1 MGFLTGVGIDP
12 WLRAGGSPHHMA
24 DNEKGAKPD
33 QKGPKPEAKEQK
45 GDKKDA
51 QKPTESKKTADYGAD
66 FRYLVRIVNTDLDG
80 KKPFATALTYVPGV
94 SHRLA
99 NVIAKETGIDPKA
112 RIGTLKDD
120 QLEKVVEAIE
130 GVQDLVPVWMLNRRK
145 DIESGED
152 RHMVGSEITIMLRE
166 DLNRLK
172 KIRSWRGHRHER
184 KLPTRGQRTKN
195 NGRFGGAVGVQRKDV
210 AGAAP
215 AEGAP
220 AAGAPAAKA
229 PSAAAGAA
237 AKAAAAPAKPAAA
250 GSGAKPLAGGKK

>member
-1 MGFLTGVGIDP
+1 
-12 WLRAGGSPHHMA
+12 MA
-24 DNEKGAKPD
+24 DNEKGAKPE
-33 QKGPKPEAKEQK
+33 QKAPKPEAKEHKSEK
-45 GDKKDA
+45 GGKEEKAEKKA
-51 QKPTESKKTADYGAD
+51 FTTTKSADFGAD

-80 KKPFATALTYVPGV
+80 KKPFAAALTYVPGV

-99 NVIAKETGIDPKA
+99 NVIAKETGIDPKT

-130 GVQDLVPVWMLNRRK
+130 GVEDLVPTWMLNRRR

-195 NGRFGGAVGVQRKDV
+195 NGRFGGAVGVQRKD
-210 AGAAP
+210 AGQAAP
-215 AEGAP
+215 DASSP
-220 AAGAPAAKA
+220 AAGAPAATKA

-237 AKAAAAPAKPAAA
+237 AKAAAAPKPAAA
-250 GSGAKPLAGGKK
+250 AAKPAPGGKK

>member
-1 MGFLTGVGIDP
+1 
-12 WLRAGGSPHHMA
+12 MA

-33 QKGPKPEAKEQK
+33 QKAPKPEAAKEHKSEK
-45 GDKKDA
+45 GDKGKDE
-51 QKPTESKKTADYGAD
+51 KKEKKVFETTKTADYGAD

-99 NVIAKETGIDPKA
+99 NVIAKETGIDPKT

-195 NGRFGGAVGVQRKDV
+195 NGRFGGAVGVQRKD
-210 AGAAP
+210 AGQAAP
-215 AEGAP
+215 DAAAP
-220 AAGAPAAKA
+220 AAGAPAATKA
-229 PSAAAGAA
+229 PSAAAGAQ

>member
-1 MGFLTGVGIDP
+1 
-12 WLRAGGSPHHMA
+12 MA
-24 DNEKGAKPD
+24 DNEKGAKPE
-33 QKGPKPEAKEQK
+33 QKAPKPEAAKEK
-45 GDKKDA
+45 GDKGKEGK
-51 QKPTESKKTADYGAD
+51 QEKKVFETTKTADYGAD

-130 GVQDLVPVWMLNRRK
+130 GVEDLVPVWMLNRRK

-184 KLPTRGQRTKN
+184 RLPTRGQRTKN
-195 NGRFGGAVGVQRKDV
+195 NGRFGGAVGVQRKD
-210 AGAAP
+210 AGQAAP
-215 AEGAP
+215 DASSP
-220 AAGAPAAKA
+220 AAGAPAAAKA

-237 AKAAAAPAKPAAA
+237 AKAAAAPAKPAAGA
-250 GSGAKPLAGGKK
+250 AKPAAPSGGKK

>member
-1 MGFLTGVGIDP
+1 
-12 WLRAGGSPHHMA
+12 MA

-33 QKGPKPEAKEQK
+33 QKGPKPEGKEGKEGKEQK
-45 GDKKDA
+45 GGKDA
-51 QKPTESKKTADYGAD
+51 QKPTESKKSADYGAD

-99 NVIAKETGIDPKA
+99 NVIAKETGIDPKT

-120 QLEKVVEAIE
+120 QLQKVVEAIE

-195 NGRFGGAVGVQRKDV
+195 NGRFGGAVGVQRKV
-210 AGAAP
+210 EGQPAAGSEGAPASGGAAP
-215 AEGAP
+215 AAP
-220 AAGAPAAKA
+220 KA
-229 PSAAAGAA
+229 PGGGGAKPLGG
-237 AKAAAAPAKPAAA
+237 AKPAAAAPAAAKPAAP
-250 GSGAKPLAGGKK
+250 SGGKK

>member
-1 MGFLTGVGIDP
+1 
-12 WLRAGGSPHHMA
+12 MA
-24 DNEKGAKPD
+24 DNEKGAKPE
-33 QKGPKPEAKEQK
+33 GKEQK
-45 GDKKDA
+45 GGKDA
-51 QKPTESKKTADYGAD
+51 PKPSESKKSQDFGPD
-66 FRYLVRIVNTDLDG
+66 FRYLVRLVNTDLDG

-99 NVIAKETGIDPKA
+99 NVIAKDTGINPKE
-112 RIGTLKDD
+112 RIGKLSDE
-120 QLEKVVEAIE
+120 QLTQVSEAIE
-130 GVQDLVPVWMLNRRK
+130 AISDMVPVWMLNRRK
-145 DIESGED
+145 DIETGED

-195 NGRFGGAVGVQRKDV
+195 NGRFGGAVGVQRKV
-210 AGAAP
+210 EGQPAAG

-220 AAGAPAAKA
+220 AAAAPAGKA
-229 PSAAAGAA
+229 PSAAQGAA

-250 GSGAKPLAGGKK
+250 AKPAEKK

>member
-1 MGFLTGVGIDP
+1 
-12 WLRAGGSPHHMA
+12 MA
-24 DNEKGAKPD
+24 DNEKGADKA
-33 QKGPKPEAKEQK
+33 KAESAKPE
-45 GDKKDA
+45 G
-51 QKPTESKKTADYGAD
+51 KPESKAQQGKDKSKDEKAEKKAFTTTKTDEYGAD

-99 NVIAKETGIDPKA
+99 NVIAKETGIDPKE
-112 RIGTLKDD
+112 RIGKLSEE
-120 QLEKVVEAIE
+120 QLAKVVEAIE
-130 GVQDLVPVWMLNRRK
+130 GVEDIVPVWMLNRRK
-145 DIESGED
+145 DIETGED

-210 AGAAP
+210 AGAP
-215 AEGAP
+215 AEGAAP
-220 AAGAPAAKA
+220 AAGAPAAPAKA
-229 PSAAAGAA
+229 GGGGAKPLGG
-237 AKAAAAPAKPAAA
+237 AKPAAAAPAAAKPAA
-250 GSGAKPLAGGKK
+250 PPGGKK

>member
-1 MGFLTGVGIDP
+1 
-12 WLRAGGSPHHMA
+12 MA
-24 DNEKGAKPD
+24 DNEKGSKPD
-33 QKGPKPEAKEQK
+33 QKGAKPEAKEPK
-45 GDKKDA
+45 GGKDA
-51 QKPTESKKTADYGAD
+51 QKAPESKKSAEFGAD
-66 FRYLVRIVNTDLDG
+66 FRYLVRIINTDLDG
-80 KKPFATALTYVPGV
+80 KKPFATALTYVPGI

-99 NVIAKETGIDPKA
+99 NVVARETGIDPKA
-112 RIGTLKDD
+112 RIGNLTEE
-120 QLEKVVEAIE
+120 QLAQTVDAIE
-130 GVQDLVPVWMLNRRK
+130 NIDEMVPLWMLNRRR

-195 NGRFGGAVGVQRKDV
+195 NGRFGGAVGVQRKD
-210 AGAAP
+210 AGQAAP
-215 AEGAP
+215 DAASP
-220 AAGAPAAKA
+220 AAGAPAAAKA
-229 PSAAAGAA
+229 PSAAAGAQ

>member
-1 MGFLTGVGIDP
+1 
-12 WLRAGGSPHHMA
+12 MA
-24 DNEKGAKPD
+24 DNVKGAAPAKPD
-33 QKGPKPEAKEQK
+33 AEPKE
-45 GDKKDA
+45 GKDA
-51 QKPTESKKTADYGAD
+51 KGKGKDAPKAETKKVDYGAD

-99 NVIAKETGIDPKA
+99 NVIAKETGIDPKQ
-112 RIGTLKDD
+112 RIGKLTDA
-120 QLEKVVEAIE
+120 QLEQVAEAIE
-130 GVQDLVPVWMLNRRK
+130 GVQDIVPVWMLNRRK

-152 RHMVGSEITIMLRE
+152 RHMVGSEIQIMLRE

-195 NGRFGGAVGVQRKDV
+195 NGRFGGAVGVQRKD
-210 AGAAP
+210 ATGAAP
-215 AEGAP
+215 EAASP
-220 AAGAPAAKA
+220 AAGAPAGAKA
-229 PSAAAGAA
+229 PSAAQGAA

-250 GSGAKPLAGGKK
+250 APAKPAPAGGKK

>member
-1 MGFLTGVGIDP
+1 
-12 WLRAGGSPHHMA
+12 MA

-33 QKGPKPEAKEQK
+33 QKGAKPEAKEQK

-51 QKPTESKKTADYGAD
+51 QKPTESKKNADFGAD
-66 FRYLVRIVNTDLDG
+66 FRYLVRIINTDLDG
-80 KKPFATALTYVPGV
+80 KKPLATALTYVPGV

-99 NVIAKETGIDPKA
+99 NVIAKETGIDPKT

-120 QLEKVVEAIE
+120 QLEKVVAAIE
-130 GVQDLVPVWMLNRRK
+130 GVQDVVPVWMLNRRK

-195 NGRFGGAVGVQRKDV
+195 NGRFGGAVGVQRKD
-210 AGAAP
+210 AGQAAP
-215 AEGAP
+215 DASSP
-220 AAGAPAAKA
+220 AAGAPAAAKA
-229 PSAAAGAA
+229 PSAAAGAQ
-237 AKAAAAPAKPAAA
+237 AKAAAAPAKPAPA

>member
-1 MGFLTGVGIDP
+1 
-12 WLRAGGSPHHMA
+12 MA

-33 QKGPKPEAKEQK
+33 AKAPAKPEAAKHDKPEKGGKEEK
-45 GDKKDA
+45 AEKKA
-51 QKPTESKKTADYGAD
+51 FTTTKTDEYGAD

-99 NVIAKETGIDPKA
+99 NVIAKETGIDPKE
-112 RIGTLKDD
+112 RIGKLSEE
-120 QLEKVVEAIE
+120 QLAKVVEAIE
-130 GVQDLVPVWMLNRRK
+130 GVEDIVPVWMLNRRK
-145 DIESGED
+145 DIETGEN

-210 AGAAP
+210 AGAP

-220 AAGAPAAKA
+220 AAGAPAAPAKA
-229 PSAAAGAA
+229 GGGGAKPLGG
-237 AKAAAAPAKPAAA
+237 AKPAAAAPAAAKPAAP
-250 GSGAKPLAGGKK
+250 SGGKK

>member
-1 MGFLTGVGIDP
+1 
-12 WLRAGGSPHHMA
+12 MA

-33 QKGPKPEAKEQK
+33 QKAPKPEAAKEHKSEK
-45 GDKKDA
+45 GDKGKDD
-51 QKPTESKKTADYGAD
+51 KKEKKVFETTKTADYGAD

-99 NVIAKETGIDPKA
+99 NVIAKETGIDPKT

-130 GVQDLVPVWMLNRRK
+130 GVEDLVPTWMLNRRK

-195 NGRFGGAVGVQRKDV
+195 NGRFGGAVGVQRKD
-210 AGAAP
+210 AGQAAP
-215 AEGAP
+215 DAASP
-220 AAGAPAAKA
+220 AAGAPAAAKA
-229 PSAAAGAA
+229 PSAAAGAQ
-237 AKAAAAPAKPAAA
+237 AKAAAAPKPAAGAAKPAAP
-250 GSGAKPLAGGKK
+250 SGGKK